1 MARVGE
7 VGKDSG
13 AGIWAQMQTHDF
25 RDPDP
30 VKRGKMHS
38 EIIRVFRDEE
48 PQFSKEYPPGNLKFI
63 REPASWNRRMQRQL
77 GSFLYDSM
85 NYKALG
91 LNDLEHFVREK
102 NEVPKID
109 NGDVTLTKITAPHRI
124 AREVMERLDLM
135 GLSATHLYDDAEGA
149 AIDVI
154 NEYIYSKNT
163 AVACGLVA
171 LA

>member
-1 MARVGE
+1 
-7 VGKDSG
+7 
-13 AGIWAQMQTHDF
+13 
-25 RDPDP
+25 
-30 VKRGKMHS
+30 
-38 EIIRVFRDEE
+38 
-48 PQFSKEYPPGNLKFI
+48 
-63 REPASWNRRMQRQL
+63 MQRQL

-91 LNDLEHFVREK
+91 LNDLEHFLREK